1 MIPIFRH
8 SSLILKLNLILGMQV
23 NCWSPK
29 CRSNLK
35 VHFEYEEPSIFVED
49 RNTTENWNFNFTKKS
64 GILFWISTYSYS
76 FSVKFFNMFLFLLYI
91 ISNSQP
97 SCQKNRHLLE
107 FYMSHR
113 GIIDLSRSFQS
124 RHQYISNRHC
134 LLFYF
139 SKVRPYLFGR
149 YLRF

>member
-1 MIPIFRH
+1 MQIKLIMESKCI
-8 SSLILKLNLILGMQV
+8 SSMKKTNQVFLMMQTPKIESSSSQNIQV
-23 NCWSPK
+23 NILTFCSVF
-29 CRSNLK
+29 RLNFSNVFVSFYITCIVL
-35 VHFEYEEPSIFVED
+35 IFA
-49 RNTTENWNFNFTKKS
+49 T
-64 GILFWISTYSYS
+64 
-76 FSVKFFNMFLFLLYI
+76 FL
-91 ISNSQP
+91 S
-97 SCQKNRHLLE
+97 KNRHLLE

>member
-1 MIPIFRH
+1 MQIKLIMESKCI
-8 SSLILKLNLILGMQV
+8 SSMKKTNQVFLMMQTPKIESSSSQNIQV
-23 NCWSPK
+23 NILTFCSVF
-29 CRSNLK
+29 RLNFSN
-35 VHFEYEEPSIFVED
+35 VFV
-49 RNTTENWNFNFTKKS
+49 
-64 GILFWISTYSYS
+64 S
-76 FSVKFFNMFLFLLYI
+76 FYI
-91 ISNSQP
+91 TCIVQSSQP

>member
-1 MIPIFRH
+1 MQIKLIMESKCI
-8 SSLILKLNLILGMQV
+8 SSMKKTNQVFLMMQTPKIESSSSQNIQV
-23 NCWSPK
+23 NILTFCSVF
-29 CRSNLK
+29 RLNFSN
-35 VHFEYEEPSIFVED
+35 VFV
-49 RNTTENWNFNFTKKS
+49 
-64 GILFWISTYSYS
+64 S
-76 FSVKFFNMFLFLLYI
+76 FYI
-91 ISNSQP
+91 TCIVP